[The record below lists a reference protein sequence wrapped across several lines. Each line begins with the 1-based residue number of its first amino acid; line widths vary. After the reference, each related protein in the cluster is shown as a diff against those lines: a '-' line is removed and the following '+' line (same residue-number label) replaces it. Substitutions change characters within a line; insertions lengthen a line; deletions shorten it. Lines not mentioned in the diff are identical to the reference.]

1 MYTKD
6 YEEKM
11 SMLVNDE
18 DTYKN
23 LSRDPTNKFQT
34 KNNNFV
40 QRLKHL
46 KLIDTKTARGLTVYN
61 AICPRIY
68 GQPKA
73 HKDSL
78 PLRPVVPNITAP
90 TYKLSKYLCEIL
102 QKSLS
107 SKHNTTSSFQLCEE
121 VNGMVLPP
129 GFIIIS
135 LDVVSLFTNIPR
147 NAVTK
152 NIIHRWDEVK
162 TNINLDL
169 FVEMVEFCMEAS
181 YFRYKNKFYLQTYG
195 TAMGSPLSP
204 ILAEIVL
211 ENIIDRA
218 LASIPFKIPFLR
230 KYVDDFLMAVPANK
244 INTVL
249 EAFNKQEERLQFTVK
264 WEVDGK

>member
-1 MYTKD
+1 M
-6 YEEKM
+6 
-11 SMLVNDE
+11 
-18 DTYKN
+18 
-23 LSRDPTNKFQT
+23 
-34 KNNNFV
+34 
-40 QRLKHL
+40 
-46 KLIDTKTARGLTVYN
+46 
-61 AICPRIY
+61 
-68 GQPKA
+68 
-73 HKDSL
+73 
-78 PLRPVVPNITAP
+78 VPNITAP
-90 TYKLSKYLCEIL
+90 TYKLSKYVCEIL

-181 YFRYKNKFYLQTYG
+181 YFRHKNKFYMQTYG

-249 EAFNKQEERLQFTVK
+249 EAFNKQEERLQFTVEC
-264 WEVDGK
+264 EVDGKLPFLDMLIFRNSDQTLSTNWYSKPIASGRLLNYNSFHQFKHKINVANNLIHRVSTLSRNNPPGDTKRIIHTQL